1 MDVRNTKFL
10 YNIYSDGK
18 YKVSIYTETDTEAYN
33 FARQLNNIL
42 FKLKFIEDEGE
53 SLEDLYEDY
62 QDFDWILAV
71 EDDIDRKNLNI
82 LN

>member
-33 FARQLNNIL
+33 FARQLNIML
-42 FKLKFIEDEGE
+42 FKLRFIEDEGE
-53 SLEDLYEDY
+53 ILEDLYEGY

-71 EDDIDRKNLNI
+71 EDDIDRKDLNI